1 MNMKAV
7 WQAVALNIVWGTVI
21 GNLLRVIFG

>member
-21 GNLLRVIFG
+21 REIARLVFG